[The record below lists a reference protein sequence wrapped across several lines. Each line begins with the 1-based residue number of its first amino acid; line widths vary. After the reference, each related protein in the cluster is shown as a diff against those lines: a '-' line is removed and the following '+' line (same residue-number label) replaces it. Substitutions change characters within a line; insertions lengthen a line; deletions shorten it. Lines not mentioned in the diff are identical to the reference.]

1 MVQMV
6 KNLPA
11 NAGDIREAGSVPRS
25 GRSPAGGNGNPLQFY
40 CLGNPM
46 DSRAWQTIIHGIT
59 KESDTI

>member
-1 MVQMV
+1 ML

-40 CLGNPM
+40 CMGNPM
-46 DSRAWQTIIHGIT
+46 DRGAWQAMVLGAT
-59 KESDTI
+59 KSWT